1 MGAQPAGISQ
11 RQKLRAAAFD
21 GIRVWLCYGVVEY
34 AFGTLRMVLFRDHI
48 TITWDQWR
56 YP

>member
-1 MGAQPAGISQ
+1 MAAQPAGISQ

-34 AFGTLRMVLFRDHI
+34 ALGTLRMVLFRDHI
-48 TITWDQWR
+48 TITGEQR
-56 YP
+56 RHP